1 MLRTRIRSLL
11 PLALAL
17 AVSASAFAQDYPSR
31 PVRIIVPYPVGGASD
46 ITARLIADKLA
57 KKWGQGVVVENKAG
71 ANGIIGTEMIAKAP
85 PDGYTLGLVAS
96 SHVGNP
102 YSYKVIPFDTLNDLQ
117 PITHTAN
124 VQLGLVVN
132 PALGVN
138 SVAELVALLKSK
150 PGKIDY
156 ASTGPGGNPHLFA
169 EVFMQLTGTKMT
181 QIPYKGSSSAHPDLL
196 ANNVQ
201 VMFDAVAAVTPH
213 VKAGRMKLLAV
224 CGANRA
230 TLWPDVPTLDE
241 AGVKG
246 YAMTSWG
253 GVIAPAK
260 VPKPII
266 DKLNRDIA
274 EALKEPDV
282 REKLV
287 SMGADVVAS
296 TPEAFDALLRAE
308 SKRYAKIIKD
318 VGLEPQ

>member
-1 MLRTRIRSLL
+1 MRLKLTRLL
-11 PLALAL
+11 ATFALAFSTIAL
-17 AVSASAFAQDYPSR
+17 AQDYPNR

-46 ITARLIADKLA
+46 ITARLVADKLS

-85 PDGYTLGLVAS
+85 PDGYTIGLVAS

-102 YSYKVIPFDTLNDLQ
+102 FSYKVVPFDTLNDLV
-117 PITHTAN
+117 PITQTAN

-132 PALGVN
+132 PSLGVN
-138 SVAELVALLKSK
+138 NVAELVALLKSK

-169 EVFMQLTGTKMT
+169 EQFMILTGTKMQ

-196 ANNVQ
+196 AGTVQ

-213 VKAGRMKLLAV
+213 VKAGKLKLLAV
-224 CGANRA
+224 AGANRA
-230 TLWPDVPTLDE
+230 SLWPDIPTLQE

-253 GVIAPAK
+253 GIIAPAK
-260 VPKPII
+260 TPKPIL
-266 DKLNRDIA
+266 DKLNRDIV
-274 EALKEPDV
+274 EALKQPDV

-287 SMGADVVAS
+287 SMGADVVAG
-296 TPEAFDALLRAE
+296 TPEQFDALLRAE
-308 SKRYAKIIKD
+308 TVRYEKLIKA

>member
-1 MLRTRIRSLL
+1 MRSTLLRV
-11 PLALAL
+11 LAILGFIFATTAL
-17 AVSASAFAQDYPSR
+17 AQDYPNR

-46 ITARLIADKLA
+46 ITARLVADKLS

-85 PDGYTLGLVAS
+85 PDGYTLGLIAS

-102 YSYKVIPFDTLNDLQ
+102 FSYKVVPFDTLNDLQ
-117 PITHTAN
+117 PITQTAN

-138 SVAELVALLKSK
+138 NVAELVALLKSK

-169 EVFMQLTGTKMT
+169 ELFMQLSGTKMT

-196 ANNVQ
+196 GGNVQ

-213 VKAGRMKLLAV
+213 VKAGKLKLLAV
-224 CGANRA
+224 CGATRA
-230 TLWPDVPTLDE
+230 ALWPDVPTLDE

-260 VPKPII
+260 VPRPIVE
-266 DKLNRDIA
+266 KLNRDIV
-274 EALKEPDV
+274 EALKQPDV

-287 SMGADVVAS
+287 SMGADVVAG
-296 TPEAFDALLRAE
+296 TPEHFDALLRAE
-308 SKRYAKIIKD
+308 TQRYGKLIRD

>member
-1 MLRTRIRSLL
+1 MKAIRVLL
-11 PLALAL
+11 ATLALA
-17 AVSASAFAQDYPSR
+17 ASAAATAQDYPNR
-31 PVRIIVPYPVGGASD
+31 PVKIIVPYPVGGASD
-46 ITARLIADKLA
+46 ITARLVADKLS

-85 PDGYTLGLVAS
+85 PDGYTLGLIAS

-102 YSYKVIPFDTLNDLQ
+102 FSYKHVPFDTLNDLQ
-117 PITHTAN
+117 PIVQTAN

-132 PALGVN
+132 PSLGVN
-138 SVAELVALLKSK
+138 NVAELVALLKSK

-169 EVFMQLTGTKMT
+169 ELFMQLSGTKMT

-196 ANNVQ
+196 AGNVQ

-213 VKAGRMKLLAV
+213 VKAGRLKLLAV
-224 CGANRA
+224 CGATRA
-230 TLWPDVPTLDE
+230 SLWPDVPTLEE

-253 GVIAPAK
+253 GMIAPAK
-260 VPKPII
+260 VPKPLIA
-266 DKLNRDIA
+266 KLNRDIV

-282 REKLV
+282 RERLQ
-287 SMGADVVAS
+287 SMGADIVAG
-296 TPEAFDALLRAE
+296 TPEQFDAHLRAE
-308 SKRYAKIIKD
+308 TRRYEKLIRD

>member
-1 MLRTRIRSLL
+1 MRTSIR
-11 PLALAL
+11 AAL
-17 AVSASAFAQDYPSR
+17 AVAAIALAVNAAAQDYPSR
-31 PVRIIVPYPVGGASD
+31 AVRIIVPYPVGGASD
-46 ITARLIADKLA
+46 ITARLVADKLT

-71 ANGIIGTEMIAKAP
+71 ANGIIGTDMIAKAP

-102 YSYKVIPFDTLNDLQ
+102 FSYKTVPFDTLNDLQ
-117 PITHTAN
+117 PITQTAN
-124 VQLGLVVN
+124 VQLGLVVH
-132 PALGVN
+132 PSLGVN
-138 SVAELVALLKSK
+138 TVQELVALLKSK

-169 EVFMQLTGTKMT
+169 ELFMQLSGTQMT

-196 ANNVQ
+196 AGTVQ

-213 VKAGRMKLLAV
+213 VKAGKLKLLAV
-224 CGANRA
+224 CGASRA
-230 TLWPDVPTLDE
+230 TLWPDIPTLDE

-253 GVIAPAK
+253 GFIAPAK
-260 VPKPII
+260 VPKPVI
-266 DKLNRDIA
+266 DKLNRDIV

-287 SMGADVVAS
+287 SMGADVVAG
-296 TPEAFDALLRAE
+296 TPAQFDALLRRDTQ
-308 SKRYAKIIKD
+308 RYQKLIKD

>member
-1 MLRTRIRSLL
+1 MHLKLTRLVAAF
-11 PLALAL
+11 ALAFSTI
-17 AVSASAFAQDYPSR
+17 AVAQDYPNR

-46 ITARLIADKLA
+46 ITARLVADKLS

-85 PDGYTLGLVAS
+85 ADGYTIGLVAS

-102 YSYKVIPFDTLNDLQ
+102 FSYKVVPFDTLNDLV
-117 PITHTAN
+117 PITQTAN

-132 PALGVN
+132 PSLGVN
-138 SVAELVALLKSK
+138 TVAELVALLKSK

-169 EVFMQLTGTKMT
+169 EQFMILTGTTMQ

-196 ANNVQ
+196 AGTVQ

-213 VKAGRMKLLAV
+213 VKAGKLKLLAV
-224 CGANRA
+224 AGATRA
-230 TLWPDVPTLDE
+230 SLWPDIPTLQE

-246 YAMTSWG
+246 YAMSSWG
-253 GVIAPAK
+253 GIIAPAK
-260 VPKPII
+260 VPKPIL
-266 DKLNRDIA
+266 DKLNRDIV
-274 EALKEPDV
+274 EALRQPDV

-287 SMGADVVAS
+287 SMGADVVAG
-296 TPEAFDALLRAE
+296 TPEQFDALLRADTV
-308 SKRYAKIIKD
+308 RYEKLIKA

>member
-1 MLRTRIRSLL
+1 MQLKLTRLL
-11 PLALAL
+11 ATFALAFSTIAL
-17 AVSASAFAQDYPSR
+17 AQDYPNR

-46 ITARLIADKLA
+46 ITARLVADKLS

-85 PDGYTLGLVAS
+85 PDGYTIGLVAS

-102 YSYKVIPFDTLNDLQ
+102 FSYKVVPFDTLNDLVPVTQ
-117 PITHTAN
+117 TAN

-132 PALGVN
+132 PSLGVN
-138 SVAELVALLKSK
+138 NVAELVALLKSK

-169 EVFMQLTGTKMT
+169 EQFMILTDTKMQ

-196 ANNVQ
+196 AGTVQ

-213 VKAGRMKLLAV
+213 VKAGKLKLLAV
-224 CGANRA
+224 AGASRA
-230 TLWPDVPTLDE
+230 SLWPDIPTLQE

-253 GVIAPAK
+253 GIIAPAK
-260 VPKPII
+260 TPKPIL
-266 DKLNRDIA
+266 DKLNRDIV
-274 EALKEPDV
+274 EALKQPDV

-287 SMGADVVAS
+287 SMGADVVAG
-296 TPEAFDALLRAE
+296 TPEQFDALLRAE
-308 SKRYAKIIKD
+308 TVRYEKLIKA

>member
-1 MLRTRIRSLL
+1 MHPALSRCIA
-11 PLALAL
+11 ALAL
-17 AVSASAFAQDYPSR
+17 SFATAALAQDYPNR
-31 PVRIIVPYPVGGASD
+31 PVRLIVPYPVGGASD
-46 ITARLIADKLA
+46 ITARLVADKLS

-85 PDGYTLGLVAS
+85 PDGYTIGLVAS

-102 YSYKVIPFDTLNDLQ
+102 FSYKVVPFDTLNDLV
-117 PITHTAN
+117 PITQTAN

-169 EVFMQLTGTKMT
+169 EQFMILSGTSMT

-196 ANNVQ
+196 AGTVQ

-213 VKAGRMKLLAV
+213 VKAGKLKLLAV
-224 CGANRA
+224 CGATRA
-230 TLWPDVPTLDE
+230 SLWPDVPTLDE

-246 YAMTSWG
+246 YAMSSWG

-260 VPKPII
+260 TPKPIL
-266 DKLNRDIA
+266 DKLNRDIV
-274 EALKEPDV
+274 EALKQPDV

-287 SMGADVVAS
+287 SMGADVVAG
-296 TPEAFDALLRAE
+296 TPEQFDALLRADTV
-308 SKRYAKIIKD
+308 RYEKLIKA
-318 VGLEPQ
+318 VGLQPQ

>member
-1 MLRTRIRSLL
+1 MQLKLTRLL
-11 PLALAL
+11 ATFALAFSTIAL
-17 AVSASAFAQDYPSR
+17 AQDYPNR

-46 ITARLIADKLA
+46 ITARLVADKLS

-102 YSYKVIPFDTLNDLQ
+102 FSYKVVPFDTLNDLV
-117 PITHTAN
+117 PITQTAN

-132 PALGVN
+132 PSLGVN
-138 SVAELVALLKSK
+138 NVAELVALLKSK

-169 EVFMQLTGTKMT
+169 EQFMILTGTKMQ

-196 ANNVQ
+196 AGTVQ

-213 VKAGRMKLLAV
+213 VKAGKLKLLAV
-224 CGANRA
+224 AGANRA
-230 TLWPDVPTLDE
+230 SLWPDIPTLQE
-241 AGVKG
+241 AGVNG
-246 YAMTSWG
+246 YAMASWG
-253 GVIAPAK
+253 GIIAPAK
-260 VPKPII
+260 TPKPIL
-266 DKLNRDIA
+266 DKLNRDIV
-274 EALKEPDV
+274 EALKQPDV
-282 REKLV
+282 RENLV
-287 SMGADVVAS
+287 AMGADVVAG
-296 TPEAFDALLRAE
+296 TAEQFDALLRADTV
-308 SKRYAKIIKD
+308 RYEKLIKA